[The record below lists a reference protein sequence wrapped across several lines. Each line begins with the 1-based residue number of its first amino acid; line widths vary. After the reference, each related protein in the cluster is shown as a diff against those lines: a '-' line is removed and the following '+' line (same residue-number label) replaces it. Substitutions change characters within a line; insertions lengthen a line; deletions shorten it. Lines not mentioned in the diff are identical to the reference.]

1 MSPQHPPGDLKSSES
16 LLPGP
21 RATKNTSVAKMEHG
35 GCMTKML
42 ILLDTE
48 NGNR

>member
-21 RATKNTSVAKMEHG
+21 RATKNASAAKMAMG
-35 GCMTKML
+35 GVH
-42 ILLDTE
+42 D
-48 NGNR
+48 